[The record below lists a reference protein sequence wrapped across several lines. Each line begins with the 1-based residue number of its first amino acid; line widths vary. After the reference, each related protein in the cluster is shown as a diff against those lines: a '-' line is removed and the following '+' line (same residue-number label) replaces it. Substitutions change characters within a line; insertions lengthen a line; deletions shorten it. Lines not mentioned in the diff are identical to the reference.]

1 MVRCACCPPNLARLI
16 SSIGSYA
23 FTENEDTLFVHL
35 YMGSNVEKTVNGK
48 TVNVQMESDMPWEGN
63 IKIRVQAENAK
74 MTLAL
79 RIPGWCKNYKIS
91 GIEDAAQEEKM
102 DTCI

>member
-1 MVRCACCPPNLARLI
+1 M
-16 SSIGSYA
+16 
-23 FTENEDTLFVHL
+23 
-35 YMGSNVEKTVNGK
+35 
-48 TVNVQMESDMPWEGN
+48 QMESDMPWEGN

-91 GIEDAAQEEKM
+91 GIEHAEQEEKRW
-102 DTCI
+102 IPVFEKSVEQGRNLLY